1 MDQREENTFAKYG
14 KGFQEKLVQQILLD
28 RVFADKMREVL
39 DTNHL
44 ELKYLQIFA
53 NKLFKYRDEF
63 DTHPS
68 VETFSSILNTISTEE
83 TTESVKEQI
92 VEYLD
97 KISKGQIDKTDDK
110 WVQKESL
117 GFCKKQKVQEA
128 MILATKKLKTASYDE
143 IEKIILHSVK
153 LGTDDEIGQDI
164 KIDFESL
171 FAKQYRSTVPTGW
184 GQVNDITSGGLGKGN
199 VGVVVARSGLGK
211 SWLLCHLGV
220 SAWMKGFNVVHYTLE
235 MDSTEVFR
243 RYASI
248 ASGIPLADLD
258 RNRAKVQEIVN
269 QQQGKMLFKRYPA
282 KSISLAQIRRDLER
296 QKKNKWQPDVVIIDY
311 DELLAIPN
319 KSERHVEYGEL
330 YTEMTGVA
338 AEIGAAFWVAAQT
351 NRSGVSAEIVDLDNL
366 ASSYAKVMPCHF
378 ICTLSRSQ
386 EDKAQNMAK
395 LYIAKNRNGPDGM
408 VFKMFMDTTC
418 GEIKVLEE
426 TTPEAVSSNA
436 VVEQEKR
443 LKEKYKEYVAEQKK
457 GEK

>member
-1 MDQREENTFAKYG
+1 MDHQEENTFTKYG
-14 KGFQEKLVQQILLD
+14 KTFQEKLVQQILVD

-44 ELKYLQIFA
+44 ELKYLQIFTS
-53 NKLFKYRDEF
+53 KLFKYRDEF
-63 DTHPS
+63 DSHPS
-68 VETFSSILNTISTEE
+68 LETFSSIINTISLDE

-92 VEYLD
+92 VEFLD
-97 KISKGQIDKTDDK
+97 KITKGKIDTSDDK
-110 WVQKESL
+110 WVQKEAL

-128 MILATKKLKTASYDE
+128 MILATKKLKSASYEE

-153 LGTDDEIGQDI
+153 LGTEEETGHDI
-164 KIDFESL
+164 KVDFEAL
-171 FAKQYRSTVPTGW
+171 FAKQYRSTIPTGW
-184 GQVNDITSGGLGKGN
+184 SQVNDITFGGLGKGN

-220 SAWMKGFNVVHYTLE
+220 SAWMKGYNVVHYTLE

-243 RYASI
+243 RYVAI
-248 ASGIPLADLD
+248 ASGIPLSELD
-258 RNRAKVQEIVN
+258 RNRAKIQEIVN
-269 QQQGKMLFKRYPA
+269 QHQAKLLFKRYPA
-282 KSISLAQIRRDLER
+282 KSISLPQIRRDLDR
-296 QKKNKWQPDVVIIDY
+296 MKKNKWKPDVVIIDY

-319 KSERHVEYGEL
+319 KGERHVEYGEL

-338 AEIGAAFWVAAQT
+338 SEIDAAFWVAAQT
-351 NRSGVSAEIVDLDNL
+351 NRTGVSAEIVDLDNL

-408 VFKMFMDTTC
+408 VFKLFMDTSC
-418 GEIKVLEE
+418 GEIKILEE

-436 VVEQEKR
+436 VEEQEKR
-443 LKEKYKEYVAEQKK
+443 LKEKYKEFMAEQKK
-457 GEK
+457 GGK